1 MSKHL
6 LLLLHASVNAY
17 AAGIQCVIAFTQ
29 YQPVLCSVNDVEE
42 KYYADGEDA
51 YDMRKPFK
59 QLKHKA
65 APVKQL
71 KPANVS
77 PQTSDA
83 QTAAPADDKASAA
96 QTDSNPADAEKEN
109 TDKVASQEG
118 KPNQSKGKGASG
130 KKR

>member
-1 MSKHL
+1 M
-6 LLLLHASVNAY
+6 LLHASVNAY
-17 AAGIQCVIAFTQ
+17 VAEIQCETAFTQ

-71 KPANVS
+71 KPAPEKPANAS
-77 PQTSDA
+77 RQTSDA
-83 QTAAPADDKASAA
+83 QTAAPADDKAPAA
-96 QTDSNPADAEKEN
+96 QTDSNPADSEKEN

-118 KPNQSKGKGASG
+118 KPNESKGKGASG

>member
-1 MSKHL
+1 M
-6 LLLLHASVNAY
+6 NAY
-17 AAGIQCVIAFTQ
+17 VAGIQCVIAFTQ
-29 YQPVLCSVNDVEE
+29 YHPVSVLCSVNDVEE

-65 APVKQL
+65 APVKQSKPAL
-71 KPANVS
+71 EKPANVL

-83 QTAAPADDKASAA
+83 QTAAPADDKAPAA
-96 QTDSNPADAEKEN
+96 QTDSNPADSEKEN